1 MTWVIQGSQAC
12 FDEIERKLL
21 SKPQDIM
28 RLCKTIFVIS
38 VIFFNKVASEER
50 DDEES
55 TLKLT
60 EKQPPVRAF
69 TAAELSKYDGSN
81 VSFHTTL
88 YGSAASLVAGCRSIQ
103 KTCALRKHGLTSK
116 NTQSL
121 LTYFCKSNIN
131 QTFTNGSVMI

>member
-1 MTWVIQGSQAC
+1 
-12 FDEIERKLL
+12 
-21 SKPQDIM
+21 M

-81 VSFHTTL
+81 VSFSLWTKRCAALDWASVPTYLL
-88 YGSAASLVAGCRSIQ
+88 Y
-103 KTCALRKHGLTSK
+103 
-116 NTQSL
+116 
-121 LTYFCKSNIN
+121 
-131 QTFTNGSVMI
+131 